1 MVIKF
6 TASGS
11 ADLTMQCRLTVA
23 TRILISCVVAL
34 AVVGCANQATPDVSA
49 VDGAFG
55 NAGNTIALR
64 DVLIPDPHTP
74 QEAYGAGSTV
84 PVLLAIVNQGNQADE
99 LVSVTS
105 PAASQVQ
112 MVGTTDIP
120 PGDTVIS
127 STASSASTNALPTSP
142 MVVGKL
148 RIMLTLNHVLRAGLG
163 IPLTFTFQDAGTVTL
178 WVPIGARSDVTS
190 GS

>member
-1 MVIKF
+1 VIKS

-11 ADLTMQCRLTVA
+11 AALSIQGRLTVA
-23 TRILISCVVAL
+23 ARIIISCAVAL
-34 AVVGCANQATPDVSA
+34 ALVGCANQTTPDVSA

-55 NAGNTIALR
+55 NAGTIALR
-64 DVLIPDPHTP
+64 DVLIPNPRTP
-74 QEAYGAGSTV
+74 QEAYPAGSTV
-84 PVLLAIVNQGNQADE
+84 PVLLAIVNQGNQADK
-99 LVSVTS
+99 LVAVTS

-127 STASSASTNALPTSP
+127 STASSAPINAPAASP
-142 MVVGKL
+142 IVLGRL
-148 RIMLTLNHVLRAGLG
+148 RIMLTLNRVLRAGLN
-163 IPLTFTFQDAGTVTL
+163 IPLTFEFQHAGTVTL
-178 WVPIGARSDVTS
+178 RVPTGARSDVIS

>member
-1 MVIKF
+1 MVIKS

-11 ADLTMQCRLTVA
+11 AALTMQGRLTVA
-23 TRILISCVVAL
+23 TRILISYVVAL
-34 AVVGCANQATPDVSA
+34 AVVGCANQTTPDVSA

-55 NAGNTIALR
+55 NAGSTIALR
-64 DVLIPDPHTP
+64 DVLIPNPHTP

-84 PVLLAIVNQGNQADE
+84 PVLLAIVNQGNHADE

-127 STASSASTNALPTSP
+127 STASSASINALPTSP

-163 IPLTFTFQDAGTVTL
+163 IPLTFAFQDAGTVTL

-190 GS
+190 S